1 MHNGGVRGGG
11 GHFMSPSKD
20 HEKKNHKNAIKHEN
34 RDTPPDFLTIPS
46 TPSKEFETDCASMI

>member
-1 MHNGGVRGGG
+1 
-11 GHFMSPSKD
+11 MSPSKD